1 MCLFERKNHLHVIF
15 LFLIITLITR
25 CLSQTAIPAGIPSFG
40 SPSTGDGDVTNSPKS
55 VNSESPPFPHLP
67 TSLEE
72 SDPNLK
78 SLAAPSATSQP
89 MSPKTTKSP
98 DVEKNAPSSG
108 SPNTSPKSN
117 NAKAATDLKKV
128 PWQMKEKACIEV
140 SGPSNKTIV
149 RPETMQRISWN
160 QSPCQMEARIV
171 GNFAILLYNSLKPV
185 PDSKR
190 RDYSPNGKIMY
201 DWGPMPIASNLTNMT
216 NNYDWK
222 VPYINHPRI
231 SNSSDFYIR
240 VETMSKSG
248 IFGSSV
254 PLGGIYGP
262 FSMELKDPPEGQ
274 KITQQKD
281 IIHNSLGSK
290 LWILS
295 IKKIGLYGFVF
306 GVITFIL

>member
-1 MCLFERKNHLHVIF
+1 MCLFEIKNHLHVIF

-40 SPSTGDGDVTNSPKS
+40 SPPPGDGDFTNSPKS

-78 SLAAPSATSQP
+78 PLAVPSATSQP
-89 MSPKTTKSP
+89 MSQKTTKSP

-140 SGPSNKTIV
+140 
-149 RPETMQRISWN
+149 
-160 QSPCQMEARIV
+160 
-171 GNFAILLYNSLKPV
+171 SLKPV

-295 IKKIGLYGFVF
+295 IKNIGLYGFVF
-306 GVITFIL
+306 GVIIL